1 MRQNRPLTRRPKK
14 RALQESTVVHDPR
27 APRLAAAATLAA
39 ALTVILTAVNLVL
52 DVVGTPGFSPEEGIG
67 LGVMLVMLVVA
78 NLASKE
84 RAIPE
89 LTHADARP
97 DAEAFDTLV
106 STAPLSNTGSV
117 NPTTASI
124 LTSILGENQ
133 TTDQAQVNSA
143 ISTLSSGEFGAEV
156 QRTMA
161 AVEAA
166 NQTNIAPRE
175 AAPADEE
182 TGQTLERVLVQPVP
196 LPGQDDS
203 RVRDPSTIPGLQPG
217 RAFVTDGVAS
227 VPLPTQASGEG
238 VASGEAPAKPPPQPS
253 PQAPAPIPA
262 SADSSTVPPTM
273 PSLDEL
279 FAEGTD
285 EPNSKPVDAEP
296 SFESTTPMLPD
307 LDDLFTELP
316 EPQPAT
322 TVISTP
328 APTTASSLH
337 LPDLPDLDELL

>member
-1 MRQNRPLTRRPKK
+1 M
-14 RALQESTVVHDPR
+14 VHDPR

-52 DVVGTPGFSPEEGIG
+52 DAVGTPGFSLEEGFG

-84 RAIPE
+84 RIIPE
-89 LTHADARP
+89 LTHANARP

-196 LPGQDDS
+196 LPGQDGS
-203 RVRDPSTIPGLQPG
+203 KVRDPSTIPGLQPG

-227 VPLPTQASGEG
+227 VPLPAQVSGDV
-238 VASGEAPAKPPPQPS
+238 VATTEIPAQPVAQPS
-253 PQAPAPIPA
+253 PQPAALPSASGDVPA
-262 SADSSTVPPTM
+262 GLPTM
-273 PSLDEL
+273 PSLDDL
-279 FAEGTD
+279 FAEETD
-285 EPNSKPVDAEP
+285 EHQSEP
-296 SFESTTPMLPD
+296 SAVEPSAESTTPMLPD
-307 LDDLFTELP
+307 LDDLFADLP
-316 EPQPAT
+316 EPQPT
-322 TVISTP
+322 TTFPSPQT
-328 APTTASSLH
+328 PTTAPSLD
-337 LPDLPDLDELL
+337 LPDLPDLDELF

>member
-1 MRQNRPLTRRPKK
+1 M
-14 RALQESTVVHDPR
+14 VHDPR

-52 DVVGTPGFSPEEGIG
+52 DAVGTPGFSLEEGFG

-84 RAIPE
+84 RIIPE
-89 LTHADARP
+89 LTHANARP

-106 STAPLSNTGSV
+106 STGAERTSGNV

-133 TTDQAQVNSA
+133 TTDQAQVSSA

-175 AAPADEE
+175 PAPADEE

-196 LPGQDDS
+196 LPGQDGS
-203 RVRDPSTIPGLQPG
+203 KVRDPSTIPGLQPG

-227 VPLPTQASGEG
+227 VPLPAQVSGDV
-238 VASGEAPAKPPPQPS
+238 VATTEIPAQPVAQPS
-253 PQAPAPIPA
+253 PQPAALPSASGDVPA
-262 SADSSTVPPTM
+262 GLPTM
-273 PSLDEL
+273 PSLDDL
-279 FAEGTD
+279 FAEETD
-285 EPNSKPVDAEP
+285 EHQSEP
-296 SFESTTPMLPD
+296 SAVEPSAESTTPMLPD
-307 LDDLFTELP
+307 LDDLFADLP
-316 EPQPAT
+316 EPQPT
-322 TVISTP
+322 TTFP
-328 APTTASSLH
+328 LPPTPTTAPSLD
-337 LPDLPDLDELL
+337 LPDLPDLDELF

>member
-1 MRQNRPLTRRPKK
+1 M
-14 RALQESTVVHDPR
+14 VHDPR
-27 APRLAAAATLAA
+27 APRLAAAATLGA
-39 ALTVILTAVNLVL
+39 ALTVILTALNLVL
-52 DVVGTPGFSPEEGIG
+52 QVVGTPGFSLEEGAG

-78 NLASKE
+78 SFASKE
-84 RAIPE
+84 RTIPE
-89 LTHADARP
+89 LTHAHPRP
-97 DAEAFDTLV
+97 DAETFDTLV
-106 STAPLSNTGSV
+106 SSGPARTSENV

-133 TTDQAQVNSA
+133 TTDQAQVSSA

-203 RVRDPSTIPGLQPG
+203 NVRDPTTIPGLQPG

-227 VPLPTQASGEG
+227 VPLPTQASQD
-238 VASGEAPAKPPPQPS
+238 VVSTTEAPEQPVAQSSPQPA
-253 PQAPAPIPA
+253 APTSA
-262 SADSSTVPPTM
+262 SNDVLAGLPTM
-273 PSLDEL
+273 PSLDDL
-279 FAEGTD
+279 FAEETD
-285 EPNSKPVDAEP
+285 EPQSEPPATEP
-296 SFESTTPMLPD
+296 SSGSMTPMLPD
-307 LDDLFTELP
+307 LDDLFGDLP
-316 EPQPAT
+316 EPQSATAT
-322 TVISTP
+322 TSTRS
-328 APTTASSLH
+328 PTTAPSLD
-337 LPDLPDLDELL
+337 LPDLPDLDELF

>member
-1 MRQNRPLTRRPKK
+1 M
-14 RALQESTVVHDPR
+14 VHDPR
-27 APRLAAAATLAA
+27 APRLAAAATLVA

-52 DVVGTPGFSPEEGIG
+52 DVVGTSGFSLEEGAG

-84 RAIPE
+84 RTIPE

-97 DAEAFDTLV
+97 EAEAFDTLV
-106 STAPLSNTGSV
+106 STASPSNTESV

-166 NQTNIAPRE
+166 NQTNIGPRE

-196 LPGQDDS
+196 LPGQEDS
-203 RVRDPSTIPGLQPG
+203 KVRDPSTIPGIQPG
-217 RAFVTDGVAS
+217 RAFVTEGLAS
-227 VPLPTQASGEG
+227 VPLPTQGNRDVPATTEPPAQP
-238 VASGEAPAKPPPQPS
+238 VAQPPPQP
-253 PQAPAPIPA
+253 APPTPA
-262 SADSSTVPPTM
+262 SDDSSAGIPTM
-273 PSLDEL
+273 PSLDDL
-279 FAEGTD
+279 FAQEAD
-285 EPNSKPVDAEP
+285 EPVSEP
-296 SFESTTPMLPD
+296 AVSEPLAESTTVTLPD
-307 LDDLFTELP
+307 LDDLFADLP

-322 TVISTP
+322 ATTSTP
-328 APTTASSLH
+328 APTTAPSLD
-337 LPDLPDLDELL
+337 LPDLPDLDELF

>member
-1 MRQNRPLTRRPKK
+1 M
-14 RALQESTVVHDPR
+14 VHDPR

-39 ALTVILTAVNLVL
+39 ALTVILTAVNLVV
-52 DVVGTPGFSPEEGIG
+52 DAVGSPGLSLEEAVG

-78 NLASKE
+78 RLASKE
-84 RAIPE
+84 RIIPS
-89 LTHADARP
+89 LTQAHAHP
-97 DAEAFDTLV
+97 DAETFDTLV
-106 STAPLSNTGSV
+106 STGTERTSGNV

-133 TTDQAQVNSA
+133 TTDQAQVSSA

-196 LPGQDDS
+196 LPGQDGS
-203 RVRDPSTIPGLQPG
+203 KVRDPSTIPGLQPG

-238 VASGEAPAKPPPQPS
+238 VALGEAPAKPPPQS
-253 PQAPAPIPA
+253 TPQPAAPIPA
-262 SADSSTVPPTM
+262 SADSSTVLPTM

-279 FAEGTD
+279 FTEETD
-285 EPNSKPVDAEP
+285 EFQGETPAAEP
-296 SFESTTPMLPD
+296 LVESSTPMLPD
-307 LDDLFTELP
+307 LDDLFADLP

-322 TVISTP
+322 TTMSTP
-328 APTTASSLH
+328 APTTQPSFD
-337 LPDLPDLDELL
+337 LPDLPDLDELF

>member
-1 MRQNRPLTRRPKK
+1 M
-14 RALQESTVVHDPR
+14 VHDPR

-52 DVVGTPGFSPEEGIG
+52 DAVGTPGFSLEEGFG

-84 RAIPE
+84 RIIPE
-89 LTHADARP
+89 LTHANARP

-106 STAPLSNTGSV
+106 STGAERTSRNV

-196 LPGQDDS
+196 LPGQDGS
-203 RVRDPSTIPGLQPG
+203 KVRDPSTIPGLQPG

-227 VPLPTQASGEG
+227 VPLPAQVSGDV
-238 VASGEAPAKPPPQPS
+238 VATTEIPAQPVAQPS
-253 PQAPAPIPA
+253 PQPAALPSASGDVPA
-262 SADSSTVPPTM
+262 GLPTM
-273 PSLDEL
+273 PSLDDL
-279 FAEGTD
+279 FAEETD
-285 EPNSKPVDAEP
+285 EHQSEP
-296 SFESTTPMLPD
+296 SAVEPSAESTTPMLPD
-307 LDDLFTELP
+307 LDDLFADLP
-316 EPQPAT
+316 EPQPT
-322 TVISTP
+322 TTFPSPQT
-328 APTTASSLH
+328 PTTAPSLD
-337 LPDLPDLDELL
+337 LPDLPDLDELF

>member
-1 MRQNRPLTRRPKK
+1 M
-14 RALQESTVVHDPR
+14 VHDPR

-52 DVVGTPGFSPEEGIG
+52 DAVGTPGFSLEEGFG

-84 RAIPE
+84 RIIPE
-89 LTHADARP
+89 LTHANARP

-196 LPGQDDS
+196 LPGQDGS
-203 RVRDPSTIPGLQPG
+203 KVRDPSTIPGLQPG

-227 VPLPTQASGEG
+227 VPLPAQVSGDV
-238 VASGEAPAKPPPQPS
+238 VATTEIPAQPVAQPS
-253 PQAPAPIPA
+253 PQPAALPSASGDVPA
-262 SADSSTVPPTM
+262 GLPSM
-273 PSLDEL
+273 PSLDDL
-279 FAEGTD
+279 FAEGVD
-285 EPNSKPVDAEP
+285 EHQSEP
-296 SFESTTPMLPD
+296 SAVEPSAESTTPMLPD
-307 LDDLFTELP
+307 LDDLFADLP
-316 EPQPAT
+316 EPQPT
-322 TVISTP
+322 TTFPSPQT
-328 APTTASSLH
+328 PTTAPSLD
-337 LPDLPDLDELL
+337 LPDLPDLDELF

>member
-1 MRQNRPLTRRPKK
+1 M
-14 RALQESTVVHDPR
+14 VHDPR
-27 APRLAAAATLAA
+27 APQLAAAATLAA

-52 DVVGTPGFSPEEGIG
+52 DVVGTPGFSLEEGVG

-78 NLASKE
+78 RFASQE
-84 RAIPE
+84 RTIPE
-89 LTHADARP
+89 LTHAHARP
-97 DAEAFDTLV
+97 EAEAFDTLV
-106 STAPLSNTGSV
+106 STGTGRTSGNV

-133 TTDQAQVNSA
+133 TTDQAQVSSA

-182 TGQTLERVLVQPVP
+182 TGQTLERVLVKPVP
-196 LPGQDDS
+196 LPGQGDS
-203 RVRDPSTIPGLQPG
+203 KVRDPSTIPGLQPG

-227 VPLPTQASGEG
+227 VPLPTQASREV
-238 VASGEAPAKPPPQPS
+238 VATTEAPAQPTAQPPPQP
-253 PQAPAPIPA
+253 APPTPEPDAL
-262 SADSSTVPPTM
+262 SAVLPTM

-279 FAEGTD
+279 FAEAVD
-285 EPNSKPVDAEP
+285 EPQSETPVVEPLAEQA
-296 SFESTTPMLPD
+296 TPMLPD
-307 LDDLFTELP
+307 LDDLFADLP

-322 TVISTP
+322 TFTSP
-328 APTTASSLH
+328 PSPTTATSLD
-337 LPDLPDLDELL
+337 LPDLPDLDELF